1 MATAFTPNRAGSP
14 LGRPTERIDGAAK
27 VGGHADYAAEHF
39 PPGLAHAVLVQS
51 EVAAG
56 RVARVDHDSVAGMP
70 GVIAVISHANAPRLG
85 NAVMFP
91 AGAAASTFLP
101 FQDDRIRF
109 NGQHVALVVAETL
122 EQATAAA
129 RALAVDYAAETAV
142 SGLHDPAAQ
151 AVLAE
156 ELGGQAP
163 DQEWGDPDA
172 ALARAPVRLDLT
184 YTTPREYNAPIEP
197 HATVV
202 QWGPDGTLTLW
213 EPSQWVEGARQVL
226 SEWFD
231 LPLEKVRVISPFI
244 GGGFGC
250 KACPQ
255 PHAAAAA
262 MAARVVGR
270 PVKLAVT
277 RPQMF
282 TSHGG
287 RAATRQSLRIGA
299 DRDGKLQAIVQES
312 VNETSLD
319 DAFVEPGGSVTALMY
334 GVPNLRTRHKLVR
347 SNVVTPGWMRAPG
360 EAVSSFA
367 LESAMDELAHEL
379 GLDPIELRIRNWTD
393 THPGQGKP
401 WSTRRLRE
409 AYEAGARAIGW
420 SRRAPE
426 PRTLRDGRALVGLG
440 MAAGTYP
447 VMKTPS
453 EALVRVTA
461 DGEVQVESGGT
472 DIGTGLYTICAQTAA
487 EVLGVAAA
495 DVHVRLGDTILARAP
510 LAGGSQLSGDL
521 LPVIFGAA
529 ERVRNRLLEIAV
541 RELQTNAVELADGR
555 AMVAGDPSR
564 SMSFAELVRRS
575 GTDGIE
581 VLHDNLPPDA
591 NSEEERRLTF
601 NGVSKL
607 DFDPSPDFAM
617 HSWQAVF
624 AEVHV
629 DEDFG
634 TVRVKRLVNAVD
646 CGRLYNPKT
655 AESQIQGGAIMGL
668 GMALLEAAEVDP
680 RAARIVNNNLAE
692 YMLPVNADVPPIEV
706 IDVGVPDYEA
716 NPLGG
721 KAVGELGIVG
731 VAAAIANAVF
741 NATGKRVRDLPITLE
756 KLL

>member
-1 MATAFTPNRAGSP
+1 MATAFTPTRAGSP
-14 LGRPTERIDGAAK
+14 LGRPTDRIDGPRK

-39 PPGLAHAVLVQS
+39 PPGVVHAVLVQS
-51 EVAAG
+51 TVGNG
-56 RVARVDHDSVAGMP
+56 RVARVDHASVESMP
-70 GVIAVISHANAPRLG
+70 GVLAVISHRNAPKI
-85 NAVMFP
+85 ATPKVFP
-91 AGAAASTFLP
+91 MGAAASSFVP
-101 FQDDRIRF
+101 FQDDRVRY
-109 NGQHVALVVAETL
+109 NGQHVALVVADTL
-122 EQATAAA
+122 EHATAAG
-129 RALAVDYAAETAV
+129 RALAVEYAPEPAV
-142 SGLHDPAAQ
+142 SGIADPKAEPKPAADF
-151 AVLAE
+151 
-156 ELGGQAP
+156 GGQAP
-163 DQEWGDPDA
+163 DAEWGDPDA
-172 ALARAPVRLDLT
+172 ALADAPVRLDLR

-197 HATVV
+197 HATVA
-202 QWGPDGTLTLW
+202 QWGEDGSLTVW
-213 EPSQWVEGARQVL
+213 EPSQWVEGARQVF
-226 SEWFD
+226 SEWFG
-231 LPLEKVRVISPFI
+231 LPLEKIRVISPFI

-255 PHAAAAA
+255 PHAAAAVL
-262 MAARVVGR
+262 AAKMVGR

-287 RAATRQSLRIGA
+287 RAATRQTLSIGA

-334 GVPNLRTRHKLVR
+334 GVPNLRTTHKLVR
-347 SNVVTPGWMRAPG
+347 CNVVTPGWMRAPG

-367 LESAMDELAHEL
+367 LECAMDELAHEL
-379 GLDPIELRIRNWTD
+379 GLDPIELRLRNWTD
-393 THPGQGKP
+393 TDPHGGKP

-409 AYEAGARAIGW
+409 AYEAGVRAIGW
-420 SRRAPE
+420 ERRSTT
-426 PRTLRDGRALVGLG
+426 PRSVREGRKLVGIG

-447 VMKTPS
+447 VMRTPS

-487 EVLGVAAA
+487 EVLGVDAA
-495 DVHVRLGDTILARAP
+495 DVRVRLGDTELARAP

-521 LPVIFGAA
+521 LPVIHGAA
-529 ERVRNRLLEIAV
+529 ERVRDELLQIAA
-541 RELQTNAVELADGR
+541 RELQANDLAVEGGR
-555 AMVAGDPSR
+555 VIVPGDPSR
-564 SMSFAELVRRS
+564 AVGFADLVRRS
-575 GTDGIE
+575 GKNAIE

-591 NSEEERRLTF
+591 NSEEDRRLTF

-607 DFDPSPDFAM
+607 DFDPSPNYAM
-617 HSWQAVF
+617 HSWQASFV
-624 AEVHV
+624 EVHV

-634 TVRVKRLVNAVD
+634 TVRVKRIVSAVD

-655 AESQIQGGAIMGL
+655 AESQIQGGVIMGL

-680 RAARIVNNNLAE
+680 TSARITNNNLAE
-692 YMLPVNADVPPIEV
+692 YMLPVHADVPDIEV
-706 IDVGVPDYEA
+706 ISVGEPDYEA

-721 KAVGELGIVG
+721 KCVGELGITG
-731 VAAAIANAVF
+731 IAAAIANAVF

-756 KLL
+756 KLI